1 MVDSDSRPWLPENY
15 YRFAQVTEDLDQHY
29 IFRRLVLSDF
39 TAVSITGVF
48 LQKPAISA
56 GAVVVG
62 GLTYLLLDPTCFVN
76 IPGKRLYREQ
86 EQLAGKIAQREG
98 WFTQNTS
105 AEHQIKRIKST
116 ITLTKELVP
125 AFTIFT
131 VPRTPD
137 ERIATFDNQLYL
149 ESHRFNPTDT
159 WRNTVSPIARTA
171 LNIGE
176 SYWEFVGTYD
186 AKYFVEAIKKR
197 RAALSEEGH
206 IGFQSREIL

>member
-15 YRFAQVTEDLDQHY
+15 HRFAQVTEDLDQHY
-29 IFRRLVLSDF
+29 MFRGLVLSDL

-48 LQKPAISA
+48 LQKPAISV
-56 GAVVVG
+56 GAVVAG
-62 GLTYLLLDPTCFVN
+62 GLAYLLLDPTCSLN

-98 WFTQNTS
+98 WYTQNTS
-105 AEHQIKRIKST
+105 TEHQIKRVKST
-116 ITLTKELVP
+116 VTLTKELVP

-131 VPRTPD
+131 VPRTPN
-137 ERIATFDNQLYL
+137 ERIVAFNNQLYL

-159 WRNTVSPIARTA
+159 WRNTVSSIARTA

-176 SYWEFVGTYD
+176 RYWKFVGTYD
-186 AKYFVEAIKKR
+186 AEYFVEAIKKR

-206 IGFQSREIL
+206 IGFQSGRIL